1 MQKYLT
7 VELQDE
13 GTIVRVSTAS
23 NDKLVFKAEGPM
35 FTLNVQDLE
44 KALKELKRFK
54 KKEE

>member
-7 VELQDE
+7 VELQDD
-13 GTIVRVSTAS
+13 GAIVRVSTAA

-35 FTLNVQDLE
+35 FTLSVEDLE

-54 KKEE
+54 KKEK